1 MIIRLHSFFLPSVL
15 AVFLGTAFAADDPI
29 TSAPKI
35 QPGAPVP
42 EGAKISADADYRIA
56 FPSPYAR
63 LLGIEVAL
71 KKQNVSVDWAAVYQR
86 LAKKNLKPDSLGDD
100 RGKLAFAI
108 GVRLADGIIALM
120 AKDEEK
126 LLQCAKD
133 ARACAQKLG
142 IERKE
147 MTDDGPLLRAV
158 QDENWGQV
166 FFEIG
171 MMQQEIVTRLEKNDP
186 KQEKDR
192 SITAMVA
199 SGAWLQGVRY
209 ATDVISDNMKTEDL
223 SNMLRAAPLAAR
235 LKSELEKSPADVAAL
250 PATKKSIQV
259 LDQVRP
265 LIDIGR
271 DQNIPKDKLLQIQ
284 QLAAGAVSEVLP

>member
-1 MIIRLHSFFLPSVL
+1 MRFNSILLPFTFAVL
-15 AVFLGTAFAADDPI
+15 LGSSFAADEPV

-42 EGAKISADADYRIA
+42 EGAKVGADADYRIA

-71 KKQNVSVDWAAVYQR
+71 KKQNVSVDWASVYQR
-86 LAKKNLKPDSLGDD
+86 LAKKNLKPDALGND
-100 RGKLAFAI
+100 RATLAFAI

-126 LLQCAKD
+126 LLHCAKD
-133 ARACAQKLG
+133 ARACAHKLG

-147 MTDDGPLLRAV
+147 ISDEGPLMRAV
-158 QDENWGQV
+158 EDENWGQV

-171 MMQQEIVTRLEKNDP
+171 VMQQEIVTHLEKNDP

-223 SNMLRAAPLAAR
+223 SNMLRAAPLATR

-259 LDQVRP
+259 LDQVKP

-271 DQNIPKDKLLQIQ
+271 DQTIPKDKLLQIQ
-284 QLAAGAVSEVLP
+284 QLAAGAVAEVLP